1 MRVLDTVTGEFVW
14 FRVPEIRTYA
24 IVSHVWHPDGEQSFQ
39 ELAEIQRDVKTK
51 SQSQSRAGTAKDIA
65 HAVWTRTFRRLWPQC
80 MRTDHQPP
88 AAPLTI
94 PCDILSD
101 PRVSDKVRNACAV
114 AVSHGYRYLWL
125 DSCCIDKTSSAEL
138 SEAINSMYGWYA
150 SAEICFVYLADV
162 EHDQEPRSA
171 GSQFR
176 DSKWH
181 TRGWTLQEMIAPAQ
195 VLFLSRDWRV
205 FGSKASLED
214 LIEDITG
221 VERGVLNH
229 TKALNTVSV
238 ARRMWWAHQRA
249 TTRVEDEAYSL
260 MGIFGIH
267 MSPIYGEGGN
277 AFIRLQQEILRTTP
291 DQSIFVWGPS
301 LEDAWDGR
309 PGYGATLTS
318 PSFFP
323 ILVFARLFPEVVLVI
338 SPLAKYFRTGTCRS
352 YLRIFSTS
360 TFRVYDHLLRG
371 PGSVASAG

>member
-14 FRVPEIRTYA
+14 FIVPEIRTYA
-24 IVSHVWHPDGEQSFQ
+24 IVSHVWHPHGEQSFQ

-65 HAVWTRTFRRLWPQC
+65 HA
-80 MRTDHQPP
+80 PP

-94 PCDILSD
+94 PCAILSD

-150 SAEICFVYLADV
+150 SAEICFVYLAD
-162 EHDQEPRSA
+162 
-171 GSQFR
+171 
-176 DSKWH
+176 
-181 TRGWTLQEMIAPAQ
+181 EMIAPAQ

-238 ARRMWWAHQRA
+238 ARRMWWAHQRT

-291 DQSIFVWGPS
+291 GQSIFVWGPKLRQVDNITEDEHLREDKS
-301 LEDAWDGR
+301 LRNFNLELG
-309 PGYGATLTS
+309 L
-318 PSFFP
+318 
-323 ILVFARLFPEVVLVI
+323 
-338 SPLAKYFRTGTCRS
+338 
-352 YLRIFSTS
+352 
-360 TFRVYDHLLRG
+360 
-371 PGSVASAG
+371 